1 MKKIKMLLAAIACI
15 AISASAV
22 AQGTVDLDKM
32 SKEERKAY
40 EAKQDSIEHVA
51 AVDALKSGNWMLIA
65 EQRDGKILS
74 EREKPLNFLV
84 VENNETILF
93 QTGANSSGGNNTM
106 GGVTVDAKLKADKS
120 KIEEK
125 KNGELKAK
133 FEGSGTYMNCR
144 IQVKLS
150 KVDGYAEISLSDN
163 RCGAFVDLRG
173 TIMPLNKNKV
183 RVGKMFVPTGSGK
196 WSGAM

>member
-196 WSGAM
+196 WSSAM

>member
-84 VENNETILF
+84 VENNETIL
-93 QTGANSSGGNNTM
+93 
-106 GGVTVDAKLKADKS
+106 LKMPLR
-120 KIEEK
+120 
-125 KNGELKAK
+125 NRNLV
-133 FEGSGTYMNCR
+133 R
-144 IQVKLS
+144 IQNFG
-150 KVDGYAEISLSDN
+150 DFA
-163 RCGAFVDLRG
+163 CTPFTA
-173 TIMPLNKNKV
+173 T
-183 RVGKMFVPTGSGK
+183 
-196 WSGAM
+196 

>member
-40 EAKQDSIEHVA
+40 EAKQDSIEHAA
-51 AVDALKSGNWMLIA
+51 AVDALKSGSWMLIA
-65 EQRDGKILS
+65 EQRDSKILS
-74 EREKPLNFLV
+74 EREKPLNFLII
-84 VENNETILF
+84 ENNESILF

-125 KNGELKAK
+125 KNGEIKAK

>member
-40 EAKQDSIEHVA
+40 EAKQDSIEHAA

-74 EREKPLNFLV
+74 EREKPMNFLI
-84 VENNETILF
+84 VENGETVLF
-93 QTGANSSGGNNTM
+93 QTGANSASGNNTM

-125 KNGELKAK
+125 KNGEVKAK
-133 FEGSGTYMNCR
+133 YEGSGTYLNCR

-150 KVDGYAEISLSDN
+150 KDDGYAEISLSDN
-163 RCGAFVDLRG
+163 RCGAYVELRG
-173 TIMPLNKNKV
+173 ALMPLNKGKV
-183 RVGKMFVPTGSGK
+183 RVGKMFVPTGRGK
-196 WSGAM
+196 WNESM

>member
-74 EREKPLNFLV
+74 EREKPLIFLV

>member
-93 QTGANSSGGNNTM
+93 QTGANCSGGNNTM

>member
-65 EQRDGKILS
+65 EQRDSKILS

>member
-51 AVDALKSGNWMLIA
+51 AVAALKSGNWMLIA

-125 KNGELKAK
+125 KNGEIKAK

>member
-1 MKKIKMLLAAIACI
+1 MLLAAIACI

-65 EQRDGKILS
+65 EQRDSKILS